1 MSDGTRKQKV
11 KAGTVGLTWTGL
23 GYVIYI
29 YILVIWYVL
38 LYVCIYTYI
47 YIYMYIYIYTYM
59 IWNDVNMFNRA
70 CSRPYFEAF
79 YGSTILTNYIYI
91 YCVLRI
97 LNWGNNQQIWSFM
110 GITWDD
116 SWWSNYFSF
125 STILKKIFPNDI
137 FLKRV
142 DNLNHIV
149 VIYIY
154 IHIYLYNDISILCVY
169 LDII

>member
-1 MSDGTRKQKV
+1 MYYYM
-11 KAGTVGLTWTGL
+11 
-23 GYVIYI
+23 YVYIYI
-29 YILVIWYVL
+29 YI
-38 LYVCIYTYI
+38 CIYIYVYI
-47 YIYMYIYIYTYM
+47 YIYM
-59 IWNDVNMFNRA
+59 IWNDVHMFNRA

-91 YCVLRI
+91 YVLRI

-116 SWWSNYFSF
+116 SWCSNYFSF

-154 IHIYLYNDISILCVY
+154 TYIYIMIYLFFVYILTSYSHIIHRILYIHIYINMY
-169 LDII
+169 II